1 MVNSQRVCFSFGL
14 FAEVNATVSEMEPVC
29 KPMKLGRFRFS
40 ERSRRTLVRGAACA
54 GPAVG
59 EGLLGGAH
67 ARTSVADSERVPLGW
82 AEEASVARWIRSPQP
97 QHRKAVNRCIHFG
110 EDPKKTT
117 YGRKRAL

>member
-1 MVNSQRVCFSFGL
+1 M
-14 FAEVNATVSEMEPVC
+14 NAPVLGMQPGC

-67 ARTSVADSERVPLGW
+67 ARTSVADSGRVPLGW
-82 AEEASVARWIRSPQP
+82 AEEASVARWIRS
-97 QHRKAVNRCIHFG
+97 RNINTEKRLIAAFTSVKT
-110 EDPKKTT
+110 PKTAPAELSFRRLPHTVSGGCK
-117 YGRKRAL
+117 GLRLRD